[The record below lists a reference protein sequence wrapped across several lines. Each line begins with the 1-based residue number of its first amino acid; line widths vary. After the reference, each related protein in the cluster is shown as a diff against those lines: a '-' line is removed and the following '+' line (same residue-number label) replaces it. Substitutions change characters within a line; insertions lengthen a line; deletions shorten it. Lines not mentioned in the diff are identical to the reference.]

1 MAFERHLHH
10 SQRLF
15 MPLYVGVAEGLAF
28 AVAGAGAM
36 SGIDVTPSLAR
47 GPWLC
52 KTVQTKAS
60 GRFLFSAQ
68 IAVLPIICIISFV
81 FSSAISLFQK
91 NAAGNQTPPNPLGA
105 MHRPSQ
111 DAAVAKMLIPALPSG
126 QERYLKISNA
136 QTRIL
141 RFLAEALKSTGLG
154 PAIVNVRLQDL
165 CF

>member
-1 MAFERHLHH
+1 
-10 SQRLF
+10 
-15 MPLYVGVAEGLAF
+15 
-28 AVAGAGAM
+28 
-36 SGIDVTPSLAR
+36 
-47 GPWLC
+47 
-52 KTVQTKAS
+52 
-60 GRFLFSAQ
+60 
-68 IAVLPIICIISFV
+68 
-81 FSSAISLFQK
+81 
-91 NAAGNQTPPNPLGA
+91 